1 MSDCYVL
8 LDARGLVMHQ
18 LHSGMDHEA
27 TRDSLTHRP
36 VNTPNHALA
45 NLITDVI
52 LPLLKDFRVKQIVA
66 VWDGGNHYRE
76 SLSGGTYKAKRKA
89 RETSPE
95 LKEAV
100 DLSIKAAQEFFRR
113 LGITQVRV
121 PTVEAD
127 DVIAWMVDR
136 LPANVVIHTVDRDL
150 LQLAA
155 PRPDKH
161 VAVKIRRDWPET
173 FVDKDVSVPFRW
185 VALYKSL
192 VGDTSDEYA
201 GVKGFGPKAWVQLV
215 ETYGYDNLH
224 ELEHA
229 VDTGDFVELWGV
241 VNAEPGQHPLLE
253 KLLGALSEWC
263 LSWQLAK
270 LHPEL
275 VNSKH
280 EPERKFL
287 RPQWSARVPNSEK
300 LYHLLNVMGC
310 ADLWQD
316 LAPYMPN
323 QTLITAEGTTEEE
336 LLADAK
342 FLIDQ
347 SPFIAL
353 DWETWAPT
361 HEPFI
366 QASKG
371 REYVDMLSSRL
382 TGVGLTMGRNLE
394 HTFYL
399 SVGHK
404 DTPNLSPDLIPKLLA
419 LIPDDKPIVIQ
430 NMSFELSVYKAQF
443 GLELPNCHDT
453 KVMACHVNEHDS
465 NGLKD
470 LSLKLLGYK
479 QTHYRDV
486 IEKGKTMADYSAQH
500 VFQYGADDPLV
511 TAHLYELLKLQLM
524 LEGTW
529 EFVRDNEFPAIYP
542 LVDAYLDGV
551 EIDWET
557 LEAIRAEDEKIY
569 RDNMYRLRQLL
580 RENNTPEAITA
591 GTENLFAF
599 EREVL
604 DATLAEGSI
613 TQEEYAESLAKLR
626 LGLEARVTYA
636 DWTCVDKPLDVKI
649 TPSWL
654 RKAAMA
660 LDLPTL
666 PPDVKTLTKK
676 AWNDWVDAV
685 LEVKTDDPWI
695 ARLQDCLRD
704 CRETYKD
711 SATPEGKALLR
722 HLELIFRI
730 HWPDTKTKEWTGTEL
745 SLSSPKQMQAL
756 LYGMIGLPARLRAFD
771 PSERRSELKLDG
783 AVQANEDAIKTA
795 MAWDAPEGTWQ
806 REALECLLQAKK
818 ADTRRKTFY
827 ETYPLW
833 AHPATGRVHAQVNSV
848 GTGTRRMSG
857 SSPNLMQMPKRGDG
871 VKFRKCV
878 IPHKGH
884 DLIISIDFAGE
895 ELRVGAGLS
904 QDPDMLGCY
913 IDSKILSGLSK
924 SSISLLRREV
934 LERLANSE
942 LMDLHSATAA
952 QIAGLPYEVFEANRH
967 SDDKELSGPAKACRN
982 IAKTVNFGAQYG
994 IGPAKL
1000 SRQLICSLEQAK
1012 DYLSAKKSAFP
1023 VFEQWRADSIA
1034 ELHRTGYL
1042 RTLYGSY
1049 RHVFDD
1055 LFTTDEGLLGYYE
1068 RAAVN
1073 FLIQGMCADYLKVVL
1088 RSIKT
1093 QNILPRHGAKL
1104 IAPIHDELVFSCSST
1119 KAAAFI
1125 CEVHTTMVQGI
1136 PGLPCPIWAEPSLGP
1151 NFAEQIEIGPWP
1163 TPELVE
1169 SAIDKALDRRKAA

>member
-1 MSDCYVL
+1 MSECYVL

-18 LHSGMDHEA
+18 LHSGTDHEA
-27 TRDSLTHRP
+27 VRDSLTRRP
-36 VNTPNHALA
+36 INTPNHALA

-76 SLSGGTYKAKRKA
+76 QLSGGTYKAKRKA

-100 DLSIKAAQEFFRR
+100 DLSINAARELFRR

-127 DVIAWMVDR
+127 DVIAWMTER
-136 LPANVVIHTVDRDL
+136 LPTNIVILTVDRDL

-155 PRPDKH
+155 PRADKH
-161 VAVKIRRDWPET
+161 VAVKIKRDWPES

-192 VGDTSDEYA
+192 VGDTSDEYP
-201 GVKGFGPKAWVQLV
+201 GVKGFGPKAWIQLV
-215 ETYGYDNLH
+215 ATYGYDNLA
-224 ELEHA
+224 ELEQA
-229 VDTGDFVELWGV
+229 IESGDYTTLRQV
-241 VNAEPGQHPLLE
+241 VQAEPGEHPMLE
-253 KLLGALSEWC
+253 KLLGALSEWHI
-263 LSWQLAK
+263 SWQLAK

-287 RPQWSARVPNSEK
+287 RPQWSVRVPNGEK
-300 LYHLLNVMGC
+300 LYALLLTMGC
-310 ADLWQD
+310 TDLWQD
-316 LAPYMPN
+316 LAPFMPT
-323 QTLITAEGTTEEE
+323 QTLITADGTTEEE

-347 SPFIAL
+347 SPFVAI

-361 HEPFI
+361 HEPFT

-382 TGVGLTMGRNLE
+382 TGVGLTLGRNLE

-404 DTPNLSPDLIPKLLA
+404 DTPNLPPNLIPKIMA
-419 LIPDDKPIVIQ
+419 LIPEDKPKVIQ
-430 NMSFELSVYKAQF
+430 NMYFEASVYKAQF
-443 GLELPNCHDT
+443 GLDLTGAHDT
-453 KVMACHVNEHDS
+453 KVMASHVDEHQS

-470 LSLKLLGYK
+470 LSLRLLGYK
-479 QTHYRDV
+479 QTNYREV
-486 IEKGKTMADYSAQH
+486 IEKGKTMADYSAEH
-500 VFQYGADDPLV
+500 VFKYGADDPLV
-511 TAHLYELLKLQLM
+511 TAHLYEFLKLQLM
-524 LEGTW
+524 LEGSW

-542 LVDAYLDGV
+542 LVDAYLDGMEV
-551 EIDWET
+551 DFAA
-557 LEAIRAEDEKIY
+557 LEAIRIEDEKLY
-569 RDNMYRLRQLL
+569 QDGMYRLRQLL
-580 RENNTPEAITA
+580 RENNTPETITQ

-604 DATLAEGSI
+604 DATLAENQI
-613 TQEEYAESLAKLR
+613 TQVEYAEAVAKLR
-626 LGLEARVTYA
+626 LGLEARVTYR
-636 DWTCVDKPLDVKI
+636 DWTCVDKPLDVKL

-654 RKAAMA
+654 RKAAEA
-660 LDLPTL
+660 LGLSTL
-666 PPDVKTLTKK
+666 PPEVKSLTKA
-676 AWNDWVDAV
+676 AWASWFEAV
-685 LEVKTDDPWI
+685 MAVEASDPLADRFLE
-695 ARLQDCLRD
+695 CLRD
-704 CRETYKD
+704 CQDTYKD
-711 SATPEGKALLR
+711 ANAPEVRALCR
-722 HLELIFRI
+722 HMEVIFRMR
-730 HWPDTKTKEWTGTEL
+730 WPDKKTKEWVGTEL

-771 PSERRSELKLDG
+771 PSERRAELKLDG

-833 AHPATGRVHAQVNSV
+833 AHPRTGKVHAQINSV
-848 GTGTRRMSG
+848 GTETRRMSG
-857 SSPNLMQMPKRGDG
+857 SAPNLMQMPKRGDG
-871 VKFRKCV
+871 VKFRKCI

-904 QDPDMLGCY
+904 QDPNMLGCY
-913 IDSKILSGLSK
+913 IDSKILSGLPK
-924 SSISLLRREV
+924 STINLLRSEV
-934 LERLANSE
+934 LERLATSE
-942 LMDLHSATAA
+942 LMDLHSATGA

-967 SDDKELSGPAKACRN
+967 SDNKELSGPAKLCRN
-982 IAKTVNFGAQYG
+982 IAKTVNFGSQYG

-1000 SRQLICSLEQAK
+1000 SRQLICSLDEAK
-1012 DYLSAKKSAFP
+1012 DYLSAKKAAFP
-1023 VFEQWRADSIA
+1023 EFEAWRSNVIA
-1034 ELHRTGYL
+1034 ELHRVGHL

-1049 RHVFDD
+1049 RHVYDD
-1055 LFTTDEGLLGYYE
+1055 LFTSDEGLLGYYE

-1073 FLIQGMCADYLKVVL
+1073 FLIQGICADYLKVVL

-1093 QNILPRHGAKL
+1093 ENILPRHGAKL
-1104 IAPIHDELVFSCSST
+1104 IAPIHDELVFSCSSA

-1125 CEVHTTMVQGI
+1125 CEVHTVMVQGI